1 MIFGENG
8 ANLAYLI
15 WFGHRTI
22 ALKVRLL
29 FNTFFSE
36 DVVATL
42 NSFFES
48 ESPQKFAQIREADI
62 RI

>member
-1 MIFGENG
+1 
-8 ANLAYLI
+8 LAYLI
-15 WFGHRTI
+15 WFGLRVI

-36 DVVATL
+36 DVVATPY
-42 NSFFES
+42 SFFES
-48 ESPQKFAQIREADI
+48 KSPQQFTEIRKADI